1 LQHAHLEDVMRIL
14 QNGNCERVKTGVH
27 ASVLGLAVVCGL
39 YNAAA
44 WLSRRQVHLAVNFV
58 LYAML
63 VAWEHQHVLH
73 HLAELQP
80 TAGGSAT
87 QPEAAAVPPSL
98 AA

>member
-1 LQHAHLEDVMRIL
+1 MRIL

-27 ASVLGLAVVCGL
+27 ATVLGLAVVCGL

-63 VAWEHQHVLH
+63 AAWEQQHVVH
-73 HLAELQP
+73 HLAELQHSEASP
-80 TAGGSAT
+80 HTADLTA
-87 QPEAAAVPPSL
+87 QPDAAVVRPPL

>member
-1 LQHAHLEDVMRIL
+1 MRIL

-27 ASVLGLAVVCGL
+27 ATVLGLAVVCGL

-63 VAWEHQHVLH
+63 AAWEQQHVVH
-73 HLAELQP
+73 HLAELQHSELP
-80 TAGGSAT
+80 PHAGSSAA
-87 QPEAAAVPPSL
+87 QSEAAAVPPL

>member
-1 LQHAHLEDVMRIL
+1 MRML

-27 ASVLGLAVVCGL
+27 AAALGVALVCGL

-44 WLSRRQVHLAVNFV
+44 WLSRRQVHLAVNTV

-63 VAWEHQHVLH
+63 MAWEQQHVAH
-73 HLAELQP
+73 HLAELRQTAAPPQP
-80 TAGGSAT
+80 DRSAA
-87 QPEAAAVPPSL
+87 QPEAPAEKRPL

>member
-1 LQHAHLEDVMRIL
+1 MRML

-27 ASVLGLAVVCGL
+27 AAALGLAVICGL

-44 WLSRRQVHLAVNFV
+44 WLSRRQVHLAVNAV

-63 VAWEHQHVLH
+63 TAWEQQHVVH
-73 HLAELQP
+73 HLAELRHTAAPPHTPLSAAQP
-80 TAGGSAT
+80 DTADVT
-87 QPEAAAVPPSL
+87 PPL